1 MHQLKNCSCQRC
13 SCCLNFKWRP
23 LWEIFLSFCISY
35 ILSRFLLVV
44 WGLIF
49 WPATSFHG
57 LISLNMVRVVRE
69 TAKKQREQ
77 TRLISHCKD
86 PILCWLH
93 LKELADMCTSFTL
106 WSLYSFLSNTVGNS
120 SVNKNHSF
128 TDVSSGDQLKLSKWT
143 NTRNVENDPG
153 IIMLLWPNL
162 WEICVFMHLKF
173 FPLLQKVTFLLCIET
188 RQAWKASVRKVGVT
202 ERMSLDSE

>member
-1 MHQLKNCSCQRC
+1 MLTKCKNKSEISGLNQGVCVQIREIFPQSLAFQIIFTDLWRRNWRGIFRTMHQLKNSSCQRC
-13 SCCLNFKWRP
+13 SCCFNFKWRP
-23 LWEIFLSFCISY
+23 SWEIFLSFCIAY
-35 ILSRFLLVV
+35 ILSRFLLVF

-77 TRLISHCKD
+77 THLISHCKE

-120 SVNKNHSF
+120 SVNKKSQFH
-128 TDVSSGDQLKLSKWT
+128 G
-143 NTRNVENDPG
+143 
-153 IIMLLWPNL
+153 
-162 WEICVFMHLKF
+162 CF
-173 FPLLQKVTFLLCIET
+173 FWRSIKDL
-188 RQAWKASVRKVGVT
+188 
-202 ERMSLDSE
+202 